1 MRYLK
6 LIILMIFILTISP
19 QASAQMPV
27 APGGLVQINPPFE
40 GAELIWSSATI
51 LAYNW
56 YGEYRLDVVPGAVVA
71 APHDLLD
78 GVVHPDTV
86 VQIPTRGS
94 IVYGNATPLW
104 DELVIGAADEV
115 LISDGVDIAWGDVA
129 TVLDEDNVIY
139 VSKIGND
146 ANPGDTPY
154 SAKLTIQA
162 AITQAAADGA
172 AINNRFT
179 VMVYPGVYAE
189 TLTMADFVD
198 VEGYGGEIS
207 VEVTGVN
214 QNPLITMS
222 ANSSYIKNIGITMA
236 PTAVNATAIGA
247 ATGVHRFRDVIVD
260 MTSATNGIECRILNM
275 DGGDIF
281 IDHCFFEY
289 NMSGSAAGVLLHQLF
304 DIAGTSNFSIRDST
318 VDAIVNDVD
327 DGVVII
333 EELAGAVIG
342 ETVCSSNIIH
352 LHLDNAAFAGAAG
365 IYYAHGDGL
374 DKQWDTNHMHM
385 TCDGNGAAYVYTSAT
400 NIAGRIDSINN
411 HIEVE
416 GFATNFYANIGA
428 NDILRTGF
436 DTVDAVSGWVGAGTF
451 ILDFAEA
458 HGDHYI
464 NGAFQLQDGTEA
476 AGEILTCDANGV
488 GTWQPLGAVAGTWA
502 QLAEN
507 PQIVAGADY
516 TARVGP
522 AYATNIQDVVVKVT
536 CRSYNGSA
544 VWNALSH
551 PTPVADMVTYYW
563 IDDGSGNIEVHICND
578 SQQTILCTISYADL

>member
-1 MRYLK
+1 
-6 LIILMIFILTISP
+6 
-19 QASAQMPV
+19 
-27 APGGLVQINPPFE
+27 
-40 GAELIWSSATI
+40 
-51 LAYNW
+51 
-56 YGEYRLDVVPGAVVA
+56 VPGAVVA
-71 APHDLLD
+71 APHNLLD
-78 GVVHPDTV
+78 GAVHPDTV
-86 VQIPTRGS
+86 AQAPSRGS
-94 IVYGNATPLW
+94 IIYADATPDW
-104 DELVIGAADEV
+104 NELVVGAADQV
-115 LISDGVDIAWGDVA
+115 VISDGVDIAYGYIA

-154 SAKLTIQA
+154 SSKLTIQA
-162 AITQAAADGA
+162 GITQAAADGA

-189 TLTMADFVD
+189 TLTMSDFVD

-222 ANSSYIKNIGITMA
+222 ATSSYIKNIGITMA
-236 PTAVNATAIGA
+236 PTAVNATAIGSA
-247 ATGVHRFRDVIVD
+247 SGVHRFRDVIVD

-275 DGGDIF
+275 DGGTIF

-289 NMSGSAAGVLLHQLF
+289 NMSGTAAGVLLHQLF
-304 DIAGTSNFSIRDST
+304 DISGTSNFSIIDST

-327 DGVVII
+327 DGVVIV

-342 ETVCSSNIIH
+342 ETVCSGNIIH

-374 DKQWDTNHMHM
+374 DKQWDGNHLHM
-385 TCDGNGAAYVYTSAT
+385 TCDGNGSAYVYTSAT

-436 DTVDAVSGWVGAGTF
+436 DTVDAASGWVGAGTF

-476 AGEILTCDANGV
+476 AGDVLTCDANGV
-488 GTWQPLGAVAGTWA
+488 GTWVAPGAVAGAWQ
-502 QLAEN
+502 QLVET
-507 PQIVAGADY
+507 PVIVAGADY
-516 TARVGP
+516 TTRTGAAVG
-522 AYATNIQDVVVKVT
+522 ANIEDIVVVVT
-536 CRSYNGSA
+536 CREPNGGV

-551 PTPVADMVTYYW
+551 PMPVADFVTFYYVE
-563 IDDGSGNIEVHICND
+563 DGAGNLEVHIVND
-578 SQQTILCTISYADL
+578 SQLAVLATVSYCDLL